1 MPFLGEDRN
10 STGIKPS
17 IEVKRPETPEPI
29 EVDQL
34 IDQQDEQNAN
44 PQASPTPAKPKT
56 DAKPT
61 EDIQLKK
68 AIEVLQDKAQAAKAN

>member
-1 MPFLGEDRN
+1 M
-10 STGIKPS
+10 
-17 IEVKRPETPEPI
+17 KRPETPEPI

-34 IDQQDEQNAN
+34 IDQQDQQNQD
-44 PQASPTPAKPKT
+44 PQAAPTPAKPKV

-61 EDIQLKK
+61 EDVQLKK